1 MDVRL
6 NGIPRGEVLRYL
18 GFRGPVPEDLSGV
31 MDRLEAVLRETVR
44 PRIVWRRFGIE
55 PDGRLSGTVFR
66 PEGGSV
72 RELLRGCSGAV
83 LFAATLGSETD
94 LLLKREQRRNMA
106 DAAVLDAM
114 ASAAV
119 ESVCDRFCSDLAR
132 ETAPEMLTPRF
143 SPGYGDFP
151 LSQQKDF
158 FAVLDIT
165 RRTGITLTPGFL
177 MVPQKSVTALM
188 GVSDRPPV
196 SPGSGCGACRLADRC
211 LYRKEGL
218 SCGK

>member
-18 GFRGPVPEDLSGV
+18 GLRGAVPEDVSGDL
-31 MDRLEAVLRETVR
+31 DRLEPVLREAAR
-44 PRIVWRRFGIE
+44 PRAVWRRFALE
-55 PDGRLSGTVFR
+55 PDGRLAGTAFR
-66 PEGGSV
+66 PEGASV
-72 RELLRGCSGAV
+72 RDLLRNCAGAV

-94 LLLKREQRRNMA
+94 LLLGREQRRNMA
-106 DAAVLDAM
+106 DAAMLDAL
-114 ASAAV
+114 ANAAI
-119 ESVCDRFCSDLAR
+119 ESVCDQLCLDLAR
-132 ETAPEMLTPRF
+132 ETSPEMLTPRF

-158 FAVLDIT
+158 FAVLDIQ
-165 RRTGITLTPGFL
+165 RRIGVTLTPGGL
-177 MVPQKSVTALM
+177 MVPQKTVTALM

-196 SPGSGCGACRLADRC
+196 SPGSGCEACRLADRC